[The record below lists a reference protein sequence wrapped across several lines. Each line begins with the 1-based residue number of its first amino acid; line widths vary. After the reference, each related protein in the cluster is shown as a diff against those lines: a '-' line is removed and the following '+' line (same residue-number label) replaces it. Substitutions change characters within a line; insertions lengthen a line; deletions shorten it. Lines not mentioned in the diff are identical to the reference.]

1 MVRYKIKKAI
11 AIAMSAV
18 IALTVVPNLPLQYEK
33 KAEAATTEISSAD
46 VTNKY
51 NKYFNSSNKKTHVS
65 VHDPSIVIGYT
76 DTKYTGNRS
85 VKIYGEQ
92 DENKTRKEVYFVF
105 GSHRAFAW
113 STDLQNWKTFT
124 NNIND
129 DTKCQTLF
137 KKAFEWAKAG
147 DSVYNWTGNLWAP
160 DVFWNANC
168 VNDDNTKGAW
178 CMYMSINGCSWN
190 SSIVLLTS
198 DDLDGDWTNRGT
210 VVYSG
215 FTELGDHAYTSTDF
229 ANVVGG
235 DDTAKSLISDYYK
248 MNAYTPKD
256 GDTKC
261 NPTTWNYR
269 YGAHAIDPCV
279 TYDDAGNLWMS
290 YGSWSGGIW
299 MFKLDPKTG
308 RRDTATTYTYADNTT
323 DPYMGHK
330 LAGGSS
336 RSGEASYI
344 EKIGEKYYLFLSY
357 GGLTATGGYNM
368 RVFSSDAITGCI
380 RERCKI

>member
-1 MVRYKIKKAI
+1 MVRHKIKKAV

-18 IALTVVPNLPLQYEK
+18 IALTAVPNLPLQYEK

-46 VTNKY
+46 VTSKY
-51 NKYFNSSNKKTHVS
+51 NKYFSSSNKKTHVS

-76 DTKYTGNRS
+76 DTKYTGNKS

-113 STDLQNWKTFT
+113 STDLQKWKTFT

-129 DTKCQTLF
+129 NTKCQALF
-137 KKAFEWAKAG
+137 KDAFDWARAG
-147 DSVYNWTGNLWAP
+147 DKAYNWTGNLWAP
-160 DVFWNANC
+160 DVFWDADY
-168 VNDDNTKGAW
+168 VNEDNNTKGAW

-198 DDLDGDWTNRGT
+198 DNLDGDWTYRGP

-215 FTELGDHAYTSTDF
+215 FTESGDHAYTSTDF
-229 ANVVGG
+229 AKVVGG
-235 DDTAKSLISDYYK
+235 DDMAKSLISSYYTK
-248 MNAYTPKD
+248 SAYKPKD
-256 GDTKC
+256 GDTYC
-261 NPTTWNYR
+261 NATTWNNG

-299 MFKLDPKTG
+299 MFKLDSKTG
-308 RRDTATTYTYADNTT
+308 LRDETTTYTYQDNTT

-330 LAGGSS
+330 LAGGS
-336 RSGEASYI
+336 
-344 EKIGEKYYLFLSY
+344 
-357 GGLTATGGYNM
+357 
-368 RVFSSDAITGCI
+368 
-380 RERCKI
+380 